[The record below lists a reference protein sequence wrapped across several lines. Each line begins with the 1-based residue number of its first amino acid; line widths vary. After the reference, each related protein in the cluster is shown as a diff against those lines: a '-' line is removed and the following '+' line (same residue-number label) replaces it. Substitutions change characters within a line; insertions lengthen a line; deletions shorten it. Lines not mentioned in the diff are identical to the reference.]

1 MKKSWNDL
9 VPFPWKLHMTGPGCS
24 SKPLLQRHRSETGRC
39 WKRDP
44 GSFTWN
50 PSGKIEPR
58 KAIFEDLGHVF
69 FFGCLFENVCCILVL
84 ASSTSFCLANLFPV
98 CDRAP
103 HDLSTSE
110 RSSVEAVSELH
121 GWGVLVNSLEKVP
134 WRLGLKILRSLATWG
149 FEHNETQAAKITW
162 YPLVN

>member
-1 MKKSWNDL
+1 
-9 VPFPWKLHMTGPGCS
+9 
-24 SKPLLQRHRSETGRC
+24 
-39 WKRDP
+39 
-44 GSFTWN
+44 
-50 PSGKIEPR
+50 
-58 KAIFEDLGHVF
+58 
-69 FFGCLFENVCCILVL
+69 VCCILVL

>member
-1 MKKSWNDL
+1 
-9 VPFPWKLHMTGPGCS
+9 
-24 SKPLLQRHRSETGRC
+24 
-39 WKRDP
+39 
-44 GSFTWN
+44 
-50 PSGKIEPR
+50 
-58 KAIFEDLGHVF
+58 
-69 FFGCLFENVCCILVL
+69 
-84 ASSTSFCLANLFPV
+84 LANLFPV

-162 YPLVN
+162 YPLVNKHTYGKSPCLMGKFTINGNFQ